1 MGRGSKEAGSF
12 QAVQGLFWQQGSGE
26 RRAGPRHAYEC
37 RQLVAP
43 YNGEAL
49 PRQSEFFWVDCKN
62 ISSRG
67 FSFFLSQPPEYREVV
82 VALGGAPFIFLLARI
97 LYFEVENEL
106 YVCGCRF
113 QKRISR
119 ALGDDGVD
127 AKQLRAE
134 LNRRL
139 LEVTVKQAARS
150 EKTLSRSPTG
160 RSTDRSPEPEALSPK
175 P

>member
-1 MGRGSKEAGSF
+1 MGSQTKEAGSF
-12 QAVQGLFWQQGSGE
+12 EAVQGLFWQQGSGE
-26 RRAGPRHAYEC
+26 RRAGPRHPYEC

-43 YNGEAL
+43 YDGETL
-49 PRQSEFFWVDCKN
+49 PRQSDFFWVDCKN

-67 FSFFLSQPPEYREVV
+67 FSFFLSERPEYREVV

-97 LYFEVENEL
+97 LYFEVENQH

-119 ALGDDGVD
+119 ALGEEGVE
-127 AKQLRAE
+127 ARELRAE

-139 LEVTVKQAARS
+139 LDMTVRQAGSSQKR
-150 EKTLSRSPTG
+150 
-160 RSTDRSPEPEALSPK
+160 
-175 P
+175 